1 MKDRIQES
9 TKQTKEFEIARKK
22 FDNDIQER
30 DEEISRLRDHNRKL
44 LLQIKKAKDKVQH
57 NQQLE
62 EENRDLQKELS
73 CKYEESS
80 SLKRVNQELLE
91 KVKDLKERDP
101 KNQGNQ
107 YDVVNSNYKE

>member
-1 MKDRIQES
+1 MELRHH
-9 TKQTKEFEIARKK
+9 KQQKEKLQQQYDDSKK
-22 FDNDIQER
+22 T
-30 DEEISRLRDHNRKL
+30 
-44 LLQIKKAKDKVQH
+44 KDKVQH

-73 CKYEESS
+73 CKDEESS

-91 KVKDLKERDP
+91 QIKKLKETEP

-107 YDVVNSNYKE
+107 CRQFKLKRRTLTLKEG